1 MLGRLGGMAIK
12 GSSVRR
18 LTPDDV
24 GPVTVLQRCCWVDEA
39 IVNETLAIPALHET
53 LDDVRRWLGEWDT
66 IGLWLD
72 GRLLGMVRG
81 RRIGDDWHLGRLAVV
96 PDLRG
101 QGVGRWLLQ
110 AGEAAADPQCRRV
123 VLFTGAKSQGNIEL
137 YRSAGYAPIPST
149 EPGTVSLARV
159 LRGD

>member
-72 GRLLGMVRG
+72 GRLLTVTTRT
-81 RRIGDDWHLGRLAVV
+81 GDEYTGIFSSSSL
-96 PDLRG
+96 
-101 QGVGRWLLQ
+101 
-110 AGEAAADPQCRRV
+110 ESNESSITPQDDTTTIQTR
-123 VLFTGAKSQGNIEL
+123 
-137 YRSAGYAPIPST
+137 P
-149 EPGTVSLARV
+149 VSS
-159 LRGD
+159 